1 MTRPQEHQSIY
12 EGSFV
17 NLFVCLFICHVKISE
32 TVVPS
37 CCALIGIVG
46 LCIVGKPS
54 MSSGALSW
62 ISNVST
68 YGGELIKY

>member
-1 MTRPQEHQSIY
+1 MKE
-12 EGSFV
+12 V
-17 NLFVCLFICHVKISE
+17 LFICLFICHVKISE

-46 LCIVGKPS
+46 LCNVGKPS

-62 ISNVST
+62 IPNVST
-68 YGGELIKY
+68 YGGELIEY